1 MSQIGFSLTHSG
13 TMPNPFSYI
22 EESTTFGTTP
32 SSPTLTATKITQDI
46 RPKLDNNEID
56 VRQVGSH
63 LLYGMQSAGHTYGL
77 GLTVHPFDIGFLKY
91 GTEPPNYTTPTGT
104 SAISLSFV
112 LRYKQSTG
120 TIGMID
126 HYIKFLGSKC
136 NTTEISV
143 SSQGLVEA
151 TQEWM
156 NRDITLPSSTGPS
169 GATWPTFASITTPA
183 LSNVDGGNKPM
194 TINAVQYAVK
204 DFRVQWNNNLIADQ
218 FSGSGLVD
226 MLTVG
231 AIDITGSFN
240 TPTGQDLL
248 LDTAMHDFPQTGVA
262 SNYLI
267 KTGVMQ
273 IPMTGFKLL
282 GDTPEGFSAGPTAT
296 NQHVYNY
303 KCVSAGLTV

>member
-1 MSQIGFSLTHSG
+1 MSQINFSLTHSG
-13 TMPNPFSYI
+13 TMPNPFSFA
-22 EESTTFGTTP
+22 EELTTFGTMET
-32 SSPTLTATKITQDI
+32 SPTLTATKITQDI
-46 RPKLDNNEID
+46 RPKMDNNEID

-77 GLTVHPFDIGFLKY
+77 GLTTHPFDLPFLKY
-91 GTEPPNYTTPTGT
+91 GTEPPNYTTPAGT
-104 SAISLSFV
+104 SARSVSFA

-120 TIGMID
+120 TIGMVD
-126 HYIKFLGSKC
+126 HYVKFLGFKP

-156 NRDITLPSSTGPS
+156 GRDITLPTSTAIS
-169 GATWPTFASITTPA
+169 GASWPTFASITAPA
-183 LSNVDGGNKPM
+183 LSNVDGGNKPF
-194 TINAVQYAVK
+194 TVNSVPYAVK
-204 DFRVQWNNNLIADQ
+204 DYRIQWNNNLIADQ

-262 SNYLI
+262 ANYLV
-267 KTGVMQ
+267 KTGTMQ
-273 IPMTGFKLL
+273 IPATGFKLL
-282 GDTPEGFSAGPTAT
+282 GDSPEGFSAGPTAT
-296 NQHVYNY
+296 NQHVYNF
-303 KCVSAGLTV
+303 KCVSAGLTT